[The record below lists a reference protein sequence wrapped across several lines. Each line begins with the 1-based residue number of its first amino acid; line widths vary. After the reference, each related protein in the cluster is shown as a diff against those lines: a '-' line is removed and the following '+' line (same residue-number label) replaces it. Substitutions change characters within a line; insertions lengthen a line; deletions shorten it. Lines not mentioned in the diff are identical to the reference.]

1 VAIASLQNSR
11 ARLSEVSQE
20 AQQDGVLA
28 GMLMD
33 QARRRCPSLRLLPP
47 DPTRVRQAQQA
58 LDIVAAHYAPI
69 WEPVRPGHLFLDL
82 TGTTRLF
89 GPTSD
94 AALRIQRDVA
104 SRYGL
109 AGVAGVGSNKLV
121 AHIAA
126 TLMHPL
132 QLCEVRP
139 GSEPPFL
146 APLPVSILPGLSRA
160 HARAVLGTLADL
172 NLLTWG
178 DIAESPLPALELVLG
193 SHAMLLHHWA
203 QGIDPSPV
211 LPLPQQPRLE
221 LSVTLDPDELDDG
234 RLLGHLSGVLERL
247 CRELRRL
254 QRVCHRVTLTVRYSD
269 QVEITRCQR
278 LSAGTAWEAELSP
291 SVTTLFTRCVRR
303 RVRVRMM
310 TVGAEALTPPDG
322 QLLLFDEE
330 SPSPLPLPMAHCEL
344 KSNGHTGR
352 GESQG
357 EGLGR
362 KRFSEQSSWTGNP
375 SMQQRT
381 PPRPFVGEGWGEGGF
396 AEQKNPARARR
407 LALAL
412 DRVRDRFGE
421 RIISY
426 GRTQNS
432 LSPSGRGRG

>member
-1 VAIASLQNSR
+1 MDRQIVCFQIPTLEIALARAAEPSLRGRPVAIAPLQSPR
-11 ARLSEVSQE
+11 ARLFEVSQE

-28 GMLMD
+28 GMPMD
-33 QARRRCPSLRLLPP
+33 QARRCCPSLHLLPP
-47 DPTRVRQAQQA
+47 DPARVRQAQQA
-58 LDIVAAHYAPI
+58 LDTVAAAYAPI

-104 SRYGL
+104 RLHGL

-121 AHIAA
+121 ARMAA

-146 APLPVSILPGLSRA
+146 APLPVSVLPGLSRA
-160 HARAVLGTLADL
+160 HAKAVLGTLADL

-178 DIAESPLPALELVLG
+178 DIAEIPLPALELVLG
-193 SHAMLLHHWA
+193 SHAMLVRNWA
-203 QGIDPSPV
+203 HGIDLSPV

-234 RLLGHLSGVLERL
+234 RLLGHLYGLLERL
-247 CRELRRL
+247 CRDLRRQ
-254 QRVCHRVTLTVRYSD
+254 QRVCQRLTLTVRSSD
-269 QVEITRCQR
+269 QVEVTRCQR
-278 LSAGTAWEAELSP
+278 LDAGTAWEAELFP
-291 SVTTLFTRCVRR
+291 YVTALFARCARR

-310 TVGAEALTPPDG
+310 TVGAEALAPPDG
-322 QLLLFDEE
+322 QLWLFDESFP
-330 SPSPLPLPMAHCEL
+330 SPSPLPMAHCIS

-357 EGLGR
+357 GGLGR
-362 KRFSEQSSWTGNP
+362 G
-375 SMQQRT
+375 
-381 PPRPFVGEGWGEGGF
+381 
-396 AEQKNPARARR
+396 RR
-407 LALAL
+407 LARAL
-412 DRVRDRFGE
+412 DRVRDRFGDAAI
-421 RIISY
+421 RY
-426 GRTQNS
+426 GRTSNALAPQ
-432 LSPSGRGRG
+432 GRGQG